1 MSEVSTTTETADT
14 ASRAGPAGEAGPERG
29 AGERAQAG
37 QERGPGPGDR
47 APAGGDLA
55 GDIGRRLAT
64 HRSQRG
70 IRVAELARQVGV
82 TPSLISQIERG
93 LSRPSVSTL
102 FAIAQALDVPVDA
115 FFREPPQSAAAG
127 MQPDGLPGTSGPGGR
142 ARPAVL
148 GGPAGPG
155 DAAATAARTPA
166 GPGQGAVPADGR
178 YVVRQGGRAVI
189 DIEGGVRWE
198 RLTRSTLDHLDFF
211 ELVYEPGAESHPRQ
225 YTHPGTEMVL
235 VISGCMEITIGFE
248 RYLLKPG
255 DSIDFP
261 SSMPHRYVNP
271 GAETARAVTVIL
283 YDCPAGT
290 GHAPPGR
297 PGPPALVH

>member
-1 MSEVSTTTETADT
+1 MTTDGAAT
-14 ASRAGPAGEAGPERG
+14 ASRATEAGPGDAQPGGPG
-29 AGERAQAG
+29 APERAQ
-37 QERGPGPGDR
+37 
-47 APAGGDLA
+47 AGGDLA
-55 GDIGRRLAT
+55 GDIGRRLAA
-64 HRSQRG
+64 HRGRRG
-70 IRVAELARQVGV
+70 MRVAELAREVGV

-115 FFREPPQSAAAG
+115 FFREPPPAG
-127 MQPDGLPGTSGPGGR
+127 AGGPDGPGEAGR
-142 ARPAVL
+142 S
-148 GGPAGPG
+148 PAGP
-155 DAAATAARTPA
+155 AQAPS
-166 GPGQGAVPADGR
+166 ADGR
-178 YVVRQGGRAVI
+178 YVVRRGGRAVI

-235 VISGCMEITIGFE
+235 VMSGCLEITIGFE
-248 RYLLKPG
+248 RYRLEPG

-271 GAETARAVTVIL
+271 GTETARAVTVIL
-283 YDCPAGT
+283 YDCPT
-290 GHAPPGR
+290 GPGQAPPDAR
-297 PGPPALVH
+297 PG

>member
-1 MSEVSTTTETADT
+1 MTTDSAAT
-14 ASRAGPAGEAGPERG
+14 ASQAGPGAPGRAGPGEP
-29 AGERAQAG
+29 
-37 QERGPGPGDR
+37 

-55 GDIGRRLAT
+55 GDIGRRLAA
-64 HRSQRG
+64 HRGQRG
-70 IRVAELARQVGV
+70 VRVAELAREVGV

-93 LSRPSVSTL
+93 MSRPSVSTL

-115 FFREPPQSAAAG
+115 FFREPQPPAPAG
-127 MQPDGLPGTSGPGGR
+127 AQPDGPP
-142 ARPAVL
+142 
-148 GGPAGPG
+148 GPAGT
-155 DAAATAARTPA
+155 D
-166 GPGQGAVPADGR
+166 GPGRAGRGR
-178 YVVRQGGRAVI
+178 YAVRRGGRAVI

-235 VISGCMEITIGFE
+235 VMSGCLEITIGFE
-248 RYLLKPG
+248 RYRLEPG

-271 GAETARAVTVIL
+271 SAQTARAVTVIL
-283 YDCPAGT
+283 YDCPGGAGQ
-290 GHAPPGR
+290 APPDAR
-297 PGPPALVH
+297 ARWL

>member
-1 MSEVSTTTETADT
+1 MSDVSVTTDPGAAAAQGGPPGGSAD
-14 ASRAGPAGEAGPERG
+14 RADRAEPGPGQ
-29 AGERAQAG
+29 RAQAG
-37 QERGPGPGDR
+37 
-47 APAGGDLA
+47 ADLA
-55 GDIGRRLAT
+55 GDIGRRLAA
-64 HRSQRG
+64 HRNRRG
-70 IRVAELARQVGV
+70 MRVAELAREVGV

-115 FFREPPQSAAAG
+115 FFREPPQPAAASA
-127 MQPDGLPGTSGPGGR
+127 QADGLPGAGGR
-142 ARPAVL
+142 AGR
-148 GGPAGPG
+148 G
-155 DAAATAARTPA
+155 DAGGHTPS
-166 GPGQGAVPADGR
+166 GPGQGTGPADGR
-178 YVVRQGGRAVI
+178 YVVRRGGRAVI

-225 YTHPGTEMVL
+225 FTHPGTEMVL
-235 VISGCMEITIGFE
+235 VMSGCLEITIGFE
-248 RYLLKPG
+248 AYLLKPG

-283 YDCPAGT
+283 YDCPAGA
-290 GHAPPGR
+290 GQAPPEGPGR
-297 PGPPALVH
+297 

>member
-1 MSEVSTTTETADT
+1 MSDVSVTTDAGDAARNSVAERDMPG
-14 ASRAGPAGEAGPERG
+14 RAA
-29 AGERAQAG
+29 
-37 QERGPGPGDR
+37 
-47 APAGGDLA
+47 GDLA
-55 GDIGRRLAT
+55 GDIGRRLAA
-64 HRSQRG
+64 HRGARG
-70 IRVAELARQVGV
+70 MRVAELAREVGV

-115 FFREPPQSAAAG
+115 FFREPPQASAPPPG
-127 MQPDGLPGTSGPGGR
+127 PPGLPGRGTGG
-142 ARPAVL
+142 V
-148 GGPAGPG
+148 GSAGPRSPG
-155 DAAATAARTPA
+155 QTGQAPQATA
-166 GPGQGAVPADGR
+166 GR
-178 YVVRQGGRAVI
+178 YVVRRGGRAVI

-235 VISGCMEITIGFE
+235 VMTGCLEITIGFE
-248 RYLLKPG
+248 RYLLEPG

-271 GAETARAVTVIL
+271 STETARAVTAIL
-283 YDCPAGT
+283 YDCPGGSGQT
-290 GHAPPGR
+290 PPDAR
-297 PGPPALVH
+297 AR

>member
-1 MSEVSTTTETADT
+1 M
-14 ASRAGPAGEAGPERG
+14 
-29 AGERAQAG
+29 
-37 QERGPGPGDR
+37 
-47 APAGGDLA
+47 
-55 GDIGRRLAT
+55 
-64 HRSQRG
+64 
-70 IRVAELARQVGV
+70 RVAELARQVGV

-127 MQPDGLPGTSGPGGR
+127 VQPDGLPGTSGPGGR
-142 ARPAVL
+142 GRSAV
-148 GGPAGPG
+148 PG
-155 DAAATAARTPA
+155 AAAARAPA
-166 GPGQGAVPADGR
+166 RPGQGAVPADGR

-198 RLTRSTLDHLDFF
+198 RLTRTTLDHLDFF

-235 VISGCMEITIGFE
+235 VMSGCLEITVGFE

-283 YDCPAGT
+283 YDCPAST
-290 GHAPPGR
+290 GHTTPGS
-297 PGPPALVH
+297 PGPPAPVH

>member
-1 MSEVSTTTETADT
+1 MTTDSAAT
-14 ASRAGPAGEAGPERG
+14 ASQAGPGAPVG
-29 AGERAQAG
+29 AGLGE
-37 QERGPGPGDR
+37 R

-55 GDIGRRLAT
+55 GDIGRRLAA
-64 HRSQRG
+64 HRGQRG
-70 IRVAELARQVGV
+70 MRVAELAREVGV

-93 LSRPSVSTL
+93 MSRPSVSTL

-115 FFREPPQSAAAG
+115 FFREPQPPAAAAAP
-127 MQPDGLPGTSGPGGR
+127 PDGPLGPAGADGPGG
-142 ARPAVL
+142 
-148 GGPAGPG
+148 AG
-155 DAAATAARTPA
+155 R
-166 GPGQGAVPADGR
+166 GR
-178 YVVRQGGRAVI
+178 YAVRRGGRAVI

-235 VISGCMEITIGFE
+235 VMSGCLEITIGFE
-248 RYLLKPG
+248 RYLLEPG

-271 GAETARAVTVIL
+271 SAQTARAVTVIL
-283 YDCPAGT
+283 YDCPGGAGQ
-290 GHAPPGR
+290 APPDAR
-297 PGPPALVH
+297 AR

>member
-1 MSEVSTTTETADT
+1 MSEVSMTTDSAPAASQADQG
-14 ASRAGPAGEAGPERG
+14 ARPDGPGEPGPA
-29 AGERAQAG
+29 
-37 QERGPGPGDR
+37 ERGP
-47 APAGGDLA
+47 ASGDLA
-55 GDIGRRLAT
+55 GDIGRRLAA
-64 HRSQRG
+64 HRGLRG
-70 IRVAELARQVGV
+70 MRVAELAREVGV

-115 FFREPPQSAAAG
+115 FFREPPQPAAAAR
-127 MQPDGLPGTSGPGGR
+127 PGGPSGPGGLGW
-142 ARPAVL
+142 PA
-148 GGPAGPG
+148 
-155 DAAATAARTPA
+155 DAASGLPVA
-166 GPGQGAVPADGR
+166 GPGQMPAEGR
-178 YVVRQGGRAVI
+178 YKVRRGGRAVI

-235 VISGCMEITIGFE
+235 VMSGCLEITIGFE
-248 RYLLKPG
+248 RYLLEPG

-271 GAETARAVTVIL
+271 AAETARAVTVIL
-283 YDCPAGT
+283 YDCPGDAGQ
-290 GHAPPGR
+290 APPDAR
-297 PGPPALVH
+297 TR